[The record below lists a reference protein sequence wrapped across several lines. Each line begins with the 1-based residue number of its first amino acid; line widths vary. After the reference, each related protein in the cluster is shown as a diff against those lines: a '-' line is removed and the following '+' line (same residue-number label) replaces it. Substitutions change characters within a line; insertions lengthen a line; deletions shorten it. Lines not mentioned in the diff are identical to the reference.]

1 MWWRE
6 VFKLK
11 TILKRERSLFMA
23 DNVGN
28 KNAKN
33 FAETIP
39 FANNGNFHVKGASNY
54 DWGMKDRLSRIF
66 NPETGKTVMLAFD
79 HGYFMGPTSGLERL
93 DLLIPKLAP
102 YADCLMGTRGAI
114 RTSIPANYRKAIALR
129 ATSGSSVL
137 QDDLSHESMV
147 VDIEDAIKMNA
158 SAIAI
163 QTFIGADGQKETIEE
178 LNKAVNLGSRYSIP
192 TMGVVAV
199 GKQMERTSKFFLLA
213 TRMLAEFG
221 AQIVK
226 TYYCDDFE
234 KVASACPVPLV
245 VAGGKKVPEKDALTL
260 AYNSI
265 QGGAAGVDMGRNI
278 FQSEYPEEMIQ
289 AVGKVVHEGYTDDE
303 AYDYF
308 QDLINR

>member
-1 MWWRE
+1 
-6 VFKLK
+6 
-11 TILKRERSLFMA
+11 MA
-23 DNVGN
+23 DTQGN
-28 KNAKN
+28 KNAKD
-33 FAETIP
+33 FSERIP
-39 FANNGNFHVKGASNY
+39 FANNGNYHVKGANNY

-66 NPETGKTVMLAFD
+66 NPDTGKTVMLAFD

-93 DLLIPKLAP
+93 DLLIPRLAN

-114 RTSIPANYRKAIALR
+114 RSSVPPTFNKAIALR
-129 ATSGSSVL
+129 ASSGSSVL

-147 VDIEDAIKMNA
+147 VDMEDAIKMNA

-163 QTFIGADGQKETIEE
+163 QTFIGSDGQKETIEE
-178 LNKAVNLGSRYSIP
+178 LNRAVNLGSRYSIP
-192 TMGVVAV
+192 TLGVVAV
-199 GKQMERTSKFFLLA
+199 GKEMARTTNFFLLA

-234 KVASACPVPLV
+234 KVAAACPVPLV
-245 VAGGKKVPEKDALTL
+245 VAGGKKLPEKDALTL
-260 AYNSI
+260 AFNSI

-289 AVGKVVHEGYTDDE
+289 AVIKVVHEGFTVKE
-303 AYDYF
+303 AFEFY
-308 QDLINR
+308 QHLTN

>member
-1 MWWRE
+1 
-6 VFKLK
+6 
-11 TILKRERSLFMA
+11 MA

-28 KNAKN
+28 KGAKI
-33 FAETIP
+33 FSEEVP
-39 FANNGNFHVKGASNY
+39 FANNGDFHVKGAANL

-66 NPETGKTVMLAFD
+66 NPNTGKTVMLAFD

-93 DLLIPKLAP
+93 DLLIPKLAD

-114 RTSIPANYRKAIALR
+114 RSSIPATYNKAVALR
-129 ATSGSSVL
+129 ASSGSSIL
-137 QDDLSHESMV
+137 ENDLSHESMV

-158 SAIAI
+158 SAMAI
-163 QTFIGADGQKETIEE
+163 QTFIGADGQKETIEAV
-178 LNKAVNLGSRYSIP
+178 NKAVNLGSRYSIP

-199 GKQMERTSKFFLLA
+199 GKEMERTTQFFLLA

-221 AQIVK
+221 VQIVK

-245 VAGGKKVPEKDALTL
+245 VAGGKKIHEKDALTL
-260 AYNSI
+260 AYRSI

-278 FQSEYPEEMIQ
+278 FQSEHPKEMIQ
-289 AVGKVVHEGYTDDE
+289 AVRKVVHEGYTDLE
-303 AYDYF
+303 AYDF
-308 QDLINR
+308 FLDRSNVSTEV

>member
-1 MWWRE
+1 
-6 VFKLK
+6 
-11 TILKRERSLFMA
+11 MA
-23 DNVGN
+23 DISGN
-28 KNAKN
+28 RNAKN
-33 FAETIP
+33 FSESVP
-39 FANNGNFHVKGASNY
+39 FANNGNYHVKGANNY

-66 NPETGKTVMLAFD
+66 NPTSGKTVMLAFD

-93 DLLIPKLAP
+93 DLLIPKLAN

-114 RTSIPANYRKAIALR
+114 RSSVPPTFNKAIALR
-129 ATSGSSVL
+129 ASSGSSVL

-178 LNKAVNLGSRYSIP
+178 LNRAVNFGSRYSIP

-199 GKQMERTSKFFLLA
+199 GKEMERTNQFFLLA

-226 TYYCDDFE
+226 TYYCEDFE

-245 VAGGKKVPEKDALTL
+245 VAGGKKIPEKEALTL

-278 FQSEYPEEMIQ
+278 FQSQYPEEMIQ
-289 AVGKVVHEGYTDDE
+289 AVGKVVHEGFTDQE
-303 AYDYF
+303 AFEFF
-308 QDLINR
+308 QHLTN

>member
-1 MWWRE
+1 
-6 VFKLK
+6 
-11 TILKRERSLFMA
+11 MA

-28 KNAKN
+28 KHAKE
-33 FAETIP
+33 FFESVP
-39 FANNGNFHVKGASNY
+39 FANNGDFHVKGANHY

-66 NPETGKTVMLAFD
+66 NPDTGKTVMLAFD

-93 DLLIPKLAP
+93 DLLIPRLAP

-114 RTSIPANYRKAIALR
+114 RSSVPPSYNKAIALR
-129 ATSGSSVL
+129 ASSGSSVL

-163 QTFIGADGQKETIEE
+163 QTFIGSDGQKETIEE
-178 LNKAVNLGSRYSIP
+178 LNRAVNLGSRYSIP
-192 TMGVVAV
+192 TLGVVAV
-199 GKQMERTSKFFLLA
+199 GKQMERTTPFFLLA

-226 TYYCDDFE
+226 TYYCEDFE
-234 KVASACPVPLV
+234 KVAAACPVPLV
-245 VAGGKKVPEKDALTL
+245 VAGGKKLPEKEALTL
-260 AYNSI
+260 AYHSI

-278 FQSEYPEEMIQ
+278 FQSEYPKAMIQ
-289 AVGKVVHEGYTDDE
+289 AVRKVVHEGYTDVE
-303 AYDYF
+303 AYEFYRE
-308 QDLINR
+308 ITN

>member
-1 MWWRE
+1 
-6 VFKLK
+6 VV
-11 TILKRERSLFMA
+11 A
-23 DNVGN
+23 DIIGN
-28 KNAKN
+28 KNAKD
-33 FAETIP
+33 FSESVP
-39 FANNGNFHVKGASNY
+39 FANNGNFHVKGANNY

-93 DLLIPKLAP
+93 DLLIPRLAN

-114 RTSIPANYRKAIALR
+114 RSSVPPTFNKAIALR
-129 ATSGSSVL
+129 ASSGSSVL

-147 VDIEDAIKMNA
+147 VDIQDAIKMNA

-178 LNKAVNLGSRYSIP
+178 LNRAVNFGMRYSIP
-192 TMGVVAV
+192 TLGVVAV
-199 GKQMERTSKFFLLA
+199 GKDMERTTKFFLLA

-221 AQIVK
+221 VQIVK

-234 KVASACPVPLV
+234 KVAASCPVPLV

-278 FQSEYPEEMIQ
+278 FQSDYPEEMLK
-289 AVGKVVHEGYTDDE
+289 AVNKVVHEGCTDTE
-303 AYDYF
+303 AYEFF
-308 QDLINR
+308 QHLTN

>member
-1 MWWRE
+1 
-6 VFKLK
+6 
-11 TILKRERSLFMA
+11 MA
-23 DNVGN
+23 DTQGN
-28 KNAKN
+28 KNAKD
-33 FAETIP
+33 FSESIP
-39 FANNGNFHVKGASNY
+39 FANNGNYHVKGANNY

-66 NPETGKTVMLAFD
+66 NPDTGKTVMLAFD

-93 DLLIPKLAP
+93 DLLIPRLAN

-114 RTSIPANYRKAIALR
+114 RSSVPPTFNKAIALR
-129 ATSGSSVL
+129 ASSGSSVL

-147 VDIEDAIKMNA
+147 VDMEDAIKMNA

-163 QTFIGADGQKETIEE
+163 QTFIGSNGQKETIEE
-178 LNKAVNLGSRYSIP
+178 LNRAVNLGSRYSIP
-192 TMGVVAV
+192 TLGVVAV
-199 GKQMERTSKFFLLA
+199 GKEMARTTNFFLLA

-234 KVASACPVPLV
+234 KVAAACPVPLV
-245 VAGGKKVPEKDALTL
+245 VAGGKKLPEKDALTL

-289 AVGKVVHEGYTDDE
+289 AVIKVVHEGFTDKE
-303 AYDYF
+303 AFEYY
-308 QDLINR
+308 QHLTN

>member
-1 MWWRE
+1 
-6 VFKLK
+6 
-11 TILKRERSLFMA
+11 MA
-23 DNVGN
+23 DMEGN
-28 KNAKN
+28 KDAKR
-33 FAETIP
+33 FAQDVA
-39 FANNGNFHVKGASNY
+39 FANTGDFHVRGASNL

-93 DLLIPKLAP
+93 DLLIPRLAKH
-102 YADCLMGTRGAI
+102 ADCLMATRGAI
-114 RTSIPANYRKAIALR
+114 RTSVPANYNKSIALR
-129 ATSGSSVL
+129 ISSGSSIL
-137 QDDLSHESMV
+137 QNDLSHESMV
-147 VDIEDAIKMNA
+147 VDIEDAIRMNA

-163 QTFIGADGQKETIEE
+163 QTFIGAEGQKETIEA

-192 TMGVVAV
+192 TLGVVAV
-199 GKQMERTSKFFLLA
+199 GKEMERTNRFFLLA

-234 KVASACPVPLV
+234 KVVAACPVPLV

-265 QGGAAGVDMGRNI
+265 QCGAAGVDMGRNI
-278 FQSEYPEEMIQ
+278 FQSEYPEGMIQ
-289 AVGKVVHEGYTDDE
+289 AVNKVVHDGFTDKE
-303 AYDYF
+303 AYAFYL
-308 QDLINR
+308 DLANANLQVNK

>member
-1 MWWRE
+1 
-6 VFKLK
+6 
-11 TILKRERSLFMA
+11 MA
-23 DNVGN
+23 DNIGN
-28 KNAKN
+28 KAAKD
-33 FAETIP
+33 FSSEIE
-39 FANNGNFHVKGASNY
+39 FANNGNFHVKGAANY

-66 NPETGKTVMLAFD
+66 NPVTGKTVMLAFD

-93 DLLIPKLAP
+93 DILIPKLAN

-114 RTSIPANYRKAIALR
+114 RSSVPPTFNKSIALR
-129 ATSGSSVL
+129 ASSGSSIL

-147 VDIEDAIKMNA
+147 VDIDDAIKMNA

-178 LNKAVNLGSRYSIP
+178 LNKAINLGSKYSIP

-199 GKQMERTSKFFLLA
+199 GKDMERTPQFFLLA

-221 AQIVK
+221 VQIVK

-234 KVASACPVPLV
+234 KVAAACPVPLV
-245 VAGGKKVPEKDALTL
+245 VAGGKKIHEKDALAL

-278 FQSEYPEEMIQ
+278 FQSAYPEEMIQ
-289 AVGKVVHEGYTDDE
+289 AVAKVVHEGYSDNK
-303 AYDYF
+303 AYEF
-308 QDLINR
+308 FLHLTNVSGEV

>member
-1 MWWRE
+1 
-6 VFKLK
+6 
-11 TILKRERSLFMA
+11 MA
-23 DNVGN
+23 DTQGN
-28 KNAKN
+28 KNAKD
-33 FAETIP
+33 FSESIP
-39 FANNGNFHVKGASNY
+39 FANNGNYHVRGANNY

-66 NPETGKTVMLAFD
+66 NPDTGKTVMLAFD

-93 DLLIPKLAP
+93 DLLIPRLAN

-114 RTSIPANYRKAIALR
+114 RSSVPPTFNKAIALR
-129 ATSGSSVL
+129 ASSGSSVL

-147 VDIEDAIKMNA
+147 VDMEDAIKMNA

-163 QTFIGADGQKETIEE
+163 QTFIGSDGQKETIEE
-178 LNKAVNLGSRYSIP
+178 LNRAVNLGSRYSIP
-192 TMGVVAV
+192 TLGVVAV
-199 GKQMERTSKFFLLA
+199 GKQMERTTSFFLLA

-226 TYYCDDFE
+226 TYYCEDFE

-245 VAGGKKVPEKDALTL
+245 VAGGKKLPEKDALTL

-289 AVGKVVHEGYTDDE
+289 AVGKVVHEGFTDQE
-303 AYDYF
+303 AFEFY
-308 QDLINR
+308 QHLTN

>member
-1 MWWRE
+1 
-6 VFKLK
+6 
-11 TILKRERSLFMA
+11 MA
-23 DNVGN
+23 DIEG
-28 KNAKN
+28 KKDAKQ
-33 FAETIP
+33 FGEDIA
-39 FANNGNFHVKGASNY
+39 FANTGDFHVKGASNL

-66 NPETGKTVMLAFD
+66 NPKTGKTVMFAFD

-93 DLLIPKLAP
+93 DLLIPRLAE

-114 RTSIPANYRKAIALR
+114 RTSVPANFNKSIALR
-129 ATSGSSVL
+129 ASSGSSIL
-137 QDDLSHESMV
+137 QDDLSHESLV

-163 QTFIGADGQKETIEE
+163 QTFIGAEGQKETIEA
-178 LNKAVNLGSRYSIP
+178 LNQAINLGAKYSIP

-199 GKQMERTSKFFLLA
+199 GKEMERTSRFFLLA

-234 KVASACPVPLV
+234 KVAAACPVPLV
-245 VAGGKKVPEKDALTL
+245 VAGGKKVPERDALTL
-260 AYNSI
+260 AYRSI
-265 QGGAAGVDMGRNI
+265 QEGAAGVDMGRNI

-289 AVGKVVHEGYTDDE
+289 AVNKVVHEGFTDKE
-303 AYDYF
+303 GYEFYL
-308 QDLINR
+308 DLSNERK